1 MGIRMG
7 ITKEVPN
14 FNKYIDCSMAYDYN
28 FISKL
33 EFVMVECNKCEY
45 KESMGINSCYGCY
58 LGMDGYYILP
68 RQRLLDNP
76 SVTNYEAMLEIF
88 EDNNIDEIYLILS

>member
-1 MGIRMG
+1 M
-7 ITKEVPN
+7 
-14 FNKYIDCSMAYDYN
+14 SS
-28 FISKL
+28 SKQIGQEFWAFQIADIHVDDL
-33 EFVMVECNKCEY
+33 SKFVMVECNKCEY

-68 RQRLLDNP
+68 RQMLLDNP